1 MIKYYR
7 ITMLAIAILLVV
19 IGAFNI
25 KSIYAYSEFGSK
37 GNEVKQIQQVL
48 KNEGLYFGNID
59 GIYGLGTETGVINY
73 QKRYKLKIDGKAG
86 SETLSHMGIYN
97 GASVSDNEVNLLA
110 RAISGEARGESY
122 EGQVA
127 VGAVILNRVEHPS
140 FPDTIAGVIYQ
151 PGAFSVVDDG
161 QINDTPVNSAIKAAK
176 DALNGYDPVYG
187 AIYYYNPR
195 KTSNKFMHSR
205 PVVRVIGN
213 HVFCN

>member
-7 ITMLAIAILLVV
+7 ISMILIAILLIMAGF
-19 IGAFNI
+19 IGVKTIF
-25 KSIYAYSEFGSK
+25 AYSEFGSE
-37 GNEVKQIQQVL
+37 GSEVKAIQRVL
-48 KNEGLYFGNID
+48 KNEGLYYGNVD
-59 GIYGLGTETGVINY
+59 GVYGLATERAVINY
-73 QKRYKLKIDGKAG
+73 QKKYKLKIDGKSG
-86 SETLSHMGIYN
+86 SETLRHMGIYN
-97 GASVSDNEVNLLA
+97 GANVNDNEVKLLA

-122 EGQVA
+122 EGQIA

-161 QINDTPVNSAIKAAK
+161 QINDEPVSSAINAAK

-205 PVVRVIGN
+205 PVVRVIGQ